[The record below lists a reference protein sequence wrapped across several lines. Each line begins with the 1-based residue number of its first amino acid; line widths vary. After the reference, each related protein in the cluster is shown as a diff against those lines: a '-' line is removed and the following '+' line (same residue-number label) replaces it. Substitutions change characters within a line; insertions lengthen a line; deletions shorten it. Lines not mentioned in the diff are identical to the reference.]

1 MPITGRRLR
10 LSRHVHAP
18 YTTKGKEKCTS
29 TDTPRACIRNP
40 IQSGQ
45 MLSIWLCI
53 LLGFFSNLSHWS
65 SVYHSLLLGGPLQ
78 NRHKHRSCDRTDGK
92 QESFSSGST
101 DKHLT
106 IWRDNVRKTFSL
118 LEGMSVSFWYCS
130 VWAHDWRS
138 PRWLRLPPLLV
149 LMELRSEVCFWR
161 KSAGW
166 LQLSVDIP
174 KQIFFSF
181 YCGKNK
187 YGALYSQ
194 NTCKIKHLLVLQ
206 GCSGAASCHS
216 PWS

>member
-1 MPITGRRLR
+1 MPITERRLR

-18 YTTKGKEKCTS
+18 YTTKGKERCTS

-106 IWRDNVRKTFSL
+106 IWRDNVRKNFRI
-118 LEGMSVSFWYCS
+118 
-130 VWAHDWRS
+130 AWRDECFFLILQCLS
-138 PRWLRLPPLLV
+138 PWLKEPK
-149 LMELRSEVCFWR
+149 MAQTS
-161 KSAGW
+161 SAAC
-166 LQLSVDIP
+166 L
-174 KQIFFSF
+174 
-181 YCGKNK
+181 N
-187 YGALYSQ
+187 
-194 NTCKIKHLLVLQ
+194 
-206 GCSGAASCHS
+206 GAAFGSLFLKEVS
-216 PWS
+216 RLTSAVSRYSKTDFFFF